1 MKPFRTLHR
10 LAAAFFALL
19 LPSVLHAADRVRVLY
34 DVFSDAKEITKDWGF
49 SALAEHDG
57 KRILF
62 DCGNNAEIFERNV
75 KALRVDLTKL
85 DFVVT
90 CHRHGDH
97 TTGLKY
103 LLKVNPAVP
112 VYVPREGAGMFG
124 GHLPSSFLRPA
135 ASLPGE
141 DAVF

>member
-10 LAAAFFALL
+10 LAAAFIVLL
-19 LPSVLHAADRVRVLY
+19 LASVLHAADRVTVLC
-34 DVFSDAKEITKDWGF
+34 DAFFDSKEITRDWGF

-85 DFVVT
+85 DFVVIS
-90 CHRHGDH
+90 HRHGDH
-97 TTGLKY
+97 TTGL
-103 LLKVNPAVP
+103 
-112 VYVPREGAGMFG
+112 
-124 GHLPSSFLRPA
+124 
-135 ASLPGE
+135 
-141 DAVF
+141 